1 VEDLLHQEMIQ
12 FLDFSKMLKKDIRKK
27 LLEEKQ
33 RKNSQ
38 LIERKLVESRLS
50 IIIGDTK
57 KFQSLEEDKKLK
69 VIFEFLAEVRTLD
82 NQGLINEQFGD
93 ILGKLFGQTPS
104 GITQAFVEPLVGSV
118 LGWFGLGGYF
128 KDFVTSF
135 IVSDPAR
142 LARAT
147 KDCKEL
153 TKLIA
158 ESLAEALT
166 IMLQRAQGL
175 DGRGH
180 SILRNVLGGAIK
192 ETSFVSNLEE
202 KLSEGVCGLFDKYTG
217 NAENVLDK
225 IKGKGSEILDKG
237 KELVGAV
244 KPT

>member
-1 VEDLLHQEMIQ
+1 
-12 FLDFSKMLKKDIRKK
+12 MLKKEIRKK
-27 LLEEKQ
+27 LLEQNEK
-33 RKNSQ
+33 KKSQ
-38 LIERKLVESRLS
+38 LIENTIVESRLS
-50 IIIGDTK
+50 IVLGSK
-57 KFQSLEEDKKLK
+57 EKFQSLEEEKKLK
-69 VIFEFLAEVRTLD
+69 IIFEFLSEVRTLHE
-82 NQGLINEQFGD
+82 QGLINEQFGE

-104 GITQAFVEPLVGSV
+104 GITQAFVEPLIGSI

-175 DGRGH
+175 EGKGH

-202 KLSEGVCGLFDKYTG
+202 KLSEGVCGLFDKYSG

-225 IKGKGSEILDKG
+225 IKGTGSNILNKG
-237 KELVGAV
+237 KELVGANS
-244 KPT
+244 PT

>member
-1 VEDLLHQEMIQ
+1 MIQ
-12 FLDFSKMLKKDIRKK
+12 KEIRRK
-27 LLEEKQ
+27 LLEEK
-33 RKNSQ
+33 KKKDSQ
-38 LIERKLVESRLS
+38 LIENKIVENRLS
-50 IIIGDTK
+50 FVIGSEE
-57 KFQSLEEDKKLK
+57 KFISLNEEKRLK
-69 VIFEFLAEVRTLD
+69 VIFEFMNEVRSLD
-82 NQGLINEQFGD
+82 EQGLINEQFGE
-93 ILGKLFGQTPS
+93 ILGKLFGQAPS

-135 IVSDPAR
+135 IVSDPRR

-175 DGRGH
+175 EGKGH

-202 KLSEGVCGLFDKYTG
+202 KLSEGVCGLFNKYTG

-225 IKGKGSEILDKG
+225 IKGKGSDILDKG

>member
-1 VEDLLHQEMIQ
+1 M
-12 FLDFSKMLKKDIRKK
+12 KKEIRKK
-27 LLEEKQ
+27 LLEEK
-33 RKNSQ
+33 KKKDSQ
-38 LIERKLVESRLS
+38 LIENRIVENRLS
-50 IIIGDTK
+50 LVLGSK
-57 KFQSLEEDKKLK
+57 NNFVSLDEEKRLK
-69 VIFEFLAEVRTLD
+69 VIFEFLNEVRSL
-82 NQGLINEQFGD
+82 NEQGLVNEQFGE
-93 ILGKLFGQTPS
+93 ILGKLFGQAPS
-104 GITQAFVEPLVGSV
+104 GITQAFVEPLVGSI

-142 LARAT
+142 LAKAT

-175 DGRGH
+175 EGKGH

-202 KLSEGVCGLFDKYTG
+202 KLSDGVCSLFDKYSG

-225 IKGKGSEILDKG
+225 IKGKGSDILDKG
-237 KELVGAV
+237 KELVGA
-244 KPT
+244 T

>member
-1 VEDLLHQEMIQ
+1 MI
-12 FLDFSKMLKKDIRKK
+12 KKEIRKK
-27 LLEEKQ
+27 LLEEKK
-33 RKNSQ
+33 RKESQ
-38 LIERKLVESRLS
+38 LIENRIVENRLS
-50 IIIGDTK
+50 LVLGSK
-57 KFQSLEEDKKLK
+57 NNFMSLDEEKRLR
-69 VIFEFLAEVRTLD
+69 VIFEFLSEVRSL
-82 NQGLINEQFGD
+82 NEQGLVNEQFGE
-93 ILGKLFGQTPS
+93 ILGKLFGQAPS
-104 GITQAFVEPLVGSV
+104 GITQAFVEPLVGSI

-142 LARAT
+142 LAKAT
-147 KDCKEL
+147 KDCREL

-175 DGRGH
+175 EGKGH

-202 KLSEGVCGLFDKYTG
+202 KLADGVCSLFDKYSG

-225 IKGKGSEILDKG
+225 IKGKGSDILDKG
-237 KELVGAV
+237 KELVGA
-244 KPT
+244 T

>member
-1 VEDLLHQEMIQ
+1 MKRE
-12 FLDFSKMLKKDIRKK
+12 IRKK
-27 LLEEKQ
+27 LLEEK
-33 RKNSQ
+33 RKKESQ
-38 LIERKLVESRLS
+38 LIENRIVENRLS
-50 IIIGDTK
+50 FVLGSK
-57 KFQSLEEDKKLK
+57 NNFMSLDEEKRLK
-69 VIFEFLAEVRTLD
+69 VIFEFLTEVRSL
-82 NQGLINEQFGD
+82 NEKGLVNEQFGE

-104 GITQAFVEPLVGSV
+104 GITQAFVEPLVGSI

-158 ESLAEALT
+158 ESVAEALA

-175 DGRGH
+175 EGKGH

-192 ETSFVSNLEE
+192 ETSFISNLEE
-202 KLSEGVCGLFDKYTG
+202 KLSDGVCSLFDKYSG

-225 IKGKGSEILDKG
+225 IKGKGSNILDKG
-237 KELVGAV
+237 KELVGAA
-244 KPT
+244 

>member
-1 VEDLLHQEMIQ
+1 
-12 FLDFSKMLKKDIRKK
+12 MLKKDIKKK
-27 LLEEKQ
+27 LLEQKQ
-33 RKNSQ
+33 KKDSR
-38 LIERKLVESRLS
+38 LIENKIVENRLS
-50 IIIGDTK
+50 IIIGDK
-57 KFQSLEEDKKLK
+57 SKFESLNEEKKLK
-69 VIFEFLAEVRTLD
+69 VIFEFLTEVRSLD
-82 NQGLINEQFGD
+82 EQGLLNEQFGE

-104 GITQAFVEPLVGSV
+104 GVTQAFVEPLVGSI

-158 ESLAEALT
+158 ESLSEALA

-175 DGRGH
+175 EGKGH

-192 ETSFVSNLEE
+192 ETSFVSSLEE
-202 KLSEGVCGLFDKYTG
+202 RLSEGVCGLFDKYTG

-225 IKGKGSEILDKG
+225 IKGKSSSILDKG
-237 KELVGAV
+237 KELVGANQ
-244 KPT
+244 PT

>member
-1 VEDLLHQEMIQ
+1 MIQ

-57 KFQSLEEDKKLK
+57 KFQSLEEEKKLK

>member
-1 VEDLLHQEMIQ
+1 MI
-12 FLDFSKMLKKDIRKK
+12 KKEIRKK
-27 LLEEKQ
+27 LLEEKK
-33 RKNSQ
+33 RKESQ
-38 LIERKLVESRLS
+38 LIENRIVESRLS
-50 IIIGDTK
+50 LVLGSK
-57 KFQSLEEDKKLK
+57 NNFMSLDEEKRLR
-69 VIFEFLAEVRTLD
+69 VIFEFLSEVRSLD
-82 NQGLINEQFGD
+82 EQGLVNEQFGE
-93 ILGKLFGQTPS
+93 ILGKLFGQAPS
-104 GITQAFVEPLVGSV
+104 GITQAFVEPLVGSI

-142 LARAT
+142 LAKAT
-147 KDCKEL
+147 KDCREL

-175 DGRGH
+175 EGKGH

-202 KLSEGVCGLFDKYTG
+202 KLSDGVCGLFDKYSG

-225 IKGKGSEILDKG
+225 IKGKGSDILDKG
-237 KELVGAV
+237 KELVGA
-244 KPT
+244 T

>member
-1 VEDLLHQEMIQ
+1 M
-12 FLDFSKMLKKDIRKK
+12 KKEIRKK
-27 LLEEKQ
+27 LLEEK
-33 RKNSQ
+33 KKKDSQ
-38 LIERKLVESRLS
+38 LIENRIVENRLS
-50 IIIGDTK
+50 LVLGSK
-57 KFQSLEEDKKLK
+57 NNFVSLDEEKRLK
-69 VIFEFLAEVRTLD
+69 VIFEFLNEVKSL
-82 NQGLINEQFGD
+82 NEQGLVNEQFGE
-93 ILGKLFGQTPS
+93 ILGKLFGQAPS
-104 GITQAFVEPLVGSV
+104 GITQAFVEPLVGSI

-142 LARAT
+142 LAKAT

-175 DGRGH
+175 EGKGH

-202 KLSEGVCGLFDKYTG
+202 KLSDGVCSLFDKYSG

-225 IKGKGSEILDKG
+225 IKGKGSDILDKG
-237 KELVGAV
+237 KELVGA
-244 KPT
+244 T

>member
-1 VEDLLHQEMIQ
+1 MEDLPHQEMIQ
-12 FLDFSKMLKKDIRKK
+12 FSDFSKMLKKDIRKK
-27 LLEEKQ
+27 LLEEKK

-82 NQGLINEQFGD
+82 NQGLINEQFGE
-93 ILGKLFGQTPS
+93 ILGKLFGQAPS
-104 GITQAFVEPLVGSV
+104 GITQAFVEPLVGSI

-135 IVSDPAR
+135 IVSNPAR
-142 LARAT
+142 LAKAT

-158 ESLAEALT
+158 ESLSEALA

-192 ETSFVSNLEE
+192 ETTFVSSLEE
-202 KLSEGVCGLFDKYTG
+202 RLSEGVCGLFDKYTG

>member
-1 VEDLLHQEMIQ
+1 MIQ

>member
-1 VEDLLHQEMIQ
+1 
-12 FLDFSKMLKKDIRKK
+12 MLKKDIRKK

-57 KFQSLEEDKKLK
+57 KFQSLEEEKKLK

>member
-1 VEDLLHQEMIQ
+1 MIQ
-12 FLDFSKMLKKDIRKK
+12 KEIRRK
-27 LLEEKQ
+27 LLEEK
-33 RKNSQ
+33 KKKDSQ
-38 LIERKLVESRLS
+38 LIENKIVENRLS
-50 IIIGDTK
+50 FVIGSEE
-57 KFQSLEEDKKLK
+57 KFISLNEEKRLK
-69 VIFEFLAEVRTLD
+69 VIFEFMNEVRSLD
-82 NQGLINEQFGD
+82 EQGLINEQFGE
-93 ILGKLFGQTPS
+93 ILGKLFGQAPS

-175 DGRGH
+175 EGRGH

-225 IKGKGSEILDKG
+225 IKGKGSDILDKG

>member
-1 VEDLLHQEMIQ
+1 
-12 FLDFSKMLKKDIRKK
+12 MLKKDIRKK
-27 LLEEKQ
+27 LLEQKQ
-33 RKNSQ
+33 KKDSQ
-38 LIERKLVESRLS
+38 LIENKIVENRLS
-50 IIIGDTK
+50 IIMGDRS
-57 KFQSLEEDKKLK
+57 KFESLNEEKKLK
-69 VIFEFLAEVRTLD
+69 VIFEFLSEVRSLD
-82 NQGLINEQFGD
+82 EQGLLNEQFGE
-93 ILGKLFGQTPS
+93 ILGKLFGQALS
-104 GITQAFVEPLVGSV
+104 GVTQAFVEPLVGSI

-158 ESLAEALT
+158 ESLSEALA

-175 DGRGH
+175 EGKGH

-192 ETSFVSNLEE
+192 ETSFVSSLEE
-202 KLSEGVCGLFDKYTG
+202 RLSEGVCGLFDKYTG

-225 IKGKGSEILDKG
+225 IKGKSSSILDKG
-237 KELVGAV
+237 KELVGAN
-244 KPT
+244 

>member
-1 VEDLLHQEMIQ
+1 
-12 FLDFSKMLKKDIRKK
+12 MLKKDIRKK